1 MSEKMGTQDFEKIYE
16 RYKTTLYRIA
26 YTYLKNNADVEDVLQ
41 EVFLRMLTGKYM
53 PELGKEQAYLYR
65 CVRNLCYDEQR
76 RRNRLL
82 DEVTE
87 PADREN
93 QYAYLI

>member
-1 MSEKMGTQDFEKIYE
+1 MNRQLIHSWYQV
-16 RYKTTLYRIA
+16 YKTGLFRFALSI
-26 YTYLKNNADVEDVLQ
+26 LKDEPSAEDVLQ

-53 PELGKEQAYLYR
+53 PEPGKEQAYLYR